1 MGDIVFWAI
10 IRTFILIPV
19 IYILKGWLDY
29 TFWWTFSFMLIYGV
43 ILHPI
48 IVQYNIF
55 MEHNKTILD
64 STLCSSCKYFDKTA
78 VLCLKHDEHPTTTY
92 LPCDGIDW
100 ESGDSSDNL

>member
-19 IYILKGWLDY
+19 IYLLRGWLDY

-55 MEHNKTILD
+55 LERNKTIID
-64 STLCSSCKYFDKTA
+64 STLCSSCKHFDKTA
-78 VLCLKHDEHPTTTY
+78 VLCLKHDEHPTATY

-100 ESGDSSDNL
+100 EPGDSSDKI

>member
-19 IYILKGWLDY
+19 IWLLRNWLDY

-43 ILHPI
+43 IVHPI
-48 IVQYNIF
+48 VIQYNHF
-55 MEHNKTILD
+55 LEKNKKVLD
-64 STLCSSCKYFDKTA
+64 STLCSTCKHFDKTA
-78 VLCLKHDEHPTTTY
+78 VLCLKLDEHPTTHY

-100 ESGDSSDNL
+100 EPISSSED